1 MAGTSSQGGKSTF
14 ENFGRKVDAQF
25 GNVGPRIEEE
35 VRRVIT
41 YLNDEVV
48 PQVRRNSS
56 SALRSAAEQLSR
68 LAEHLDQQ
76 RAASAQAEAAGDKP
90 GA

>member
-1 MAGTSSQGGKSTF
+1 MADTSSQGGKSTF

-25 GNVGPRIEEE
+25 GNVGPKIEEE

-68 LAEHLDQQ
+68 LAEHLDQ
-76 RAASAQAEAAGDKP
+76 RAADAQSQPVGDKP

>member
-1 MAGTSSQGGKSTF
+1 MAETASQGSRSTF

-25 GNVGPRIEEE
+25 GKVGPRIEDE
-35 VRRVIT
+35 VKRVIG

-48 PQVRRNSS
+48 PQVRQNSS
-56 SALRSAAEQLSR
+56 SALRAAAEQLSR
-68 LAEHLDQQ
+68 LADHLDQ
-76 RAASAQAEAAGDKP
+76 RRTADGEKP